1 MVGGYY
7 DVPIRF
13 VHNHDIG
20 WAAAFVDDFG
30 FEFTVH
36 ILNIEQVAVFAT
48 DAASFSCHY
57 LHQVND
63 AFICSRTCSLTKLE
77 TIGRS

>member
-20 WAAAFVDDFG
+20 WAAAFVDDFRL
-30 FEFTVH
+30 EFAVH
-36 ILNIEQVAVFAT
+36 ILNVKQVAVFAT
-48 DAASFSCHY
+48 DAASFLSH
-57 LHQVND
+57 
-63 AFICSRTCSLTKLE
+63 ISIR
-77 TIGRS
+77 

>member
-1 MVGGYY
+1 MVHGND

-20 WAAAFVDDFG
+20 WAATFVDDFG

-48 DAASFSCHY
+48 DAASFSSHY

-63 AFICSRTCSLTKLE
+63 AFIRSKACSLTK
-77 TIGRS
+77 